1 MQSRRC
7 SIIETAVNMVSGFA
21 VAQLLI
27 LYLLP
32 FWGFQTTIHD
42 SLSISAVFTSVSFL
56 RGYINRRIFNHY
68 NHPLRHTKKYIRK
81 HYKNANRKSM

>member
-1 MQSRRC
+1 MQSKRW
-7 SIIETAVNMVSGFA
+7 SIVETTVNVVSGFA

-32 FWGFQTTIHD
+32 FWGFDTTIHD

-56 RGYINRRIFNHY
+56 RGYTSRRIFNRY
-68 NHPLRHTKKYIRK
+68 NNPLRHTKKYIRK
-81 HYKNANRKSM
+81 YYKNAKRTN